1 MAIEHGGLAPLP
13 VLINRAGGTAA
24 AAGDKLK
31 DSVEAAFR
39 EAGLVAEIHFLEASQ
54 IGQAIAERADAPLI
68 IVGGGDGTLGAAAS
82 ALLDRPGT
90 ALGILPLGTHNHF
103 ARQIGMP
110 ADLAEAARVLAEG
123 RRRRVDV
130 GLMNDRVF
138 LNNASVGFY
147 PSLVRT
153 REQTQL
159 RHGLPK
165 WLANIP
171 ASWTALRRLRHHR
184 LRVEIEGIE
193 QQVRTPL
200 LFVGN
205 NVYALDGARIGERKA
220 LDQGRLSLYAV
231 ESRSRLGALWFGL
244 KVLGGMAN
252 LQRDFAVAETCRSLT
267 VYAHAPHIHVALDGE
282 VSGFKTPLRFEVRP
296 HALEVIVSTDD
307 EA

>member
-1 MAIEHGGLAPLP
+1 MAIEHGGKAPLP

-39 EAGLVAEIHFLEASQ
+39 DAGLAAEIHFLEASQ
-54 IGQAIAERADAPLI
+54 IGQAIAERADASLI
-68 IVGGGDGTLGAAAS
+68 VVGGGDGTLGAAAS
-82 ALLDRPGT
+82 ALLERTGT

-103 ARQIGMP
+103 ARQIGIP
-110 ADLAEAARVLAEG
+110 ADLEAAARVLAEG
-123 RRRRVDV
+123 RGRKVDV
-130 GLMNDRVF
+130 GVMNGRVF
-138 LNNASVGFY
+138 LNNASIGFY

-153 REQTQL
+153 REHAQL

-165 WLANIP
+165 WLANLP
-171 ASWTALRRLRHHR
+171 ASWAALRRLRHHR
-184 LRVEIEGIE
+184 LRVEIKGIE
-193 QQVRTPL
+193 RQVRTPL

-205 NVYALDGARIGERKA
+205 NVYTLDGGRIGERKA

-252 LQRDFAVAETCRSLT
+252 LERDFAVAETCRSLT

-282 VSGFKTPLRFEVRP
+282 VGGFETPLQFEIQPR
-296 HALEVIVSTDD
+296 ALEVIVPADA